1 MSAQNVKGMKSMSSH
16 KPTVAEIET
25 LKDLMYG
32 EAREAKFYADLARN
46 RAASGCAF
54 SLREISDEES
64 VHLKRLQAEYYIL
77 TGETFFPCVALL
89 DIPDTYLEALRE
101 RFIGENE
108 GARAYLE
115 AASQAVNTRL
125 SALYAEFSADE
136 LRHAES
142 MASLISDYICSI

>member
-1 MSAQNVKGMKSMSSH
+1 MSAY
-16 KPTVAEIET
+16 KPTAAEIET
-25 LKDLMYG
+25 LKELMYG
-32 EAREAKFYADLARN
+32 EVREAKLYADLARN

-64 VHLKRLQAEYYIL
+64 AHLKRLQAEYYIL
-77 TGETFFPCVALL
+77 TGVIFSPCVALL
-89 DIPDTYLEALRE
+89 EIPDTYLEALRE

-108 GARAYLE
+108 GAKSYLE
-115 AASQAVNTRL
+115 AAAQAANARL

-142 MASLISDYICSI
+142 MASLISDYICSV